1 MTEIEPAQLAA
12 AVDAADQVRAY
23 APCLHAVLAALA
35 PVGAATEDNTPN
47 IWRESV
53 DLRRSE
59 KATVMRIVAA
69 ATAALG
75 TVLMEIEVGDVADTG
90 GPALELAVQAGT
102 EMCERLGEV
111 AAALESRERP
121 E

>member
-12 AVDAADQVRAY
+12 AVDAAGQVKAY
-23 APCLHAVLAALA
+23 APCLHAVLAAVA
-35 PVGAATEDNTPN
+35 PVGEAAEGNAPN

-53 DLRRSE
+53 DLRRAE
-59 KATVMRIVAA
+59 KAPVVRIIAA
-69 ATAALG
+69 AAAALC

-90 GPALELAVQAGT
+90 GPALELAAQAGA
-102 EMCERLGEV
+102 EMTERLGEV